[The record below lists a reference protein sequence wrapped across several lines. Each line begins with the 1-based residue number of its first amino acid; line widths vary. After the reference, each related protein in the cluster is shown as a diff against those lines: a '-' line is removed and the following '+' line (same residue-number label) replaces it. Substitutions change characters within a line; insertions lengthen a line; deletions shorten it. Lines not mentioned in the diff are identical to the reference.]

1 MNIPQIKLKSV
12 LHIYHQNIFFT
23 IIDCNIFVSEQQVT
37 ELQVAEY
44 RIMFQST
51 HYYHHHMSPVP
62 ANCPHLEGQ
71 QGTTDHRLYSDRTE
85 HFCGRGAQILTKFF
99 EVVPYMEKMISSPS
113 KPFLVIRVCQKC
125 QKLKKH
131 EKPGF

>member
-1 MNIPQIKLKSV
+1 MLSKIFAERLLYNLILLLFLNCNPCLTKCVRIVQVSIWDFHCEGNALKLKWKYEHFISCVFIPQIKPKSV

-62 ANCPHLEGQ
+62 ANCPHLEG
-71 QGTTDHRLYSDRTE
+71 
-85 HFCGRGAQILTKFF
+85 
-99 EVVPYMEKMISSPS
+99 
-113 KPFLVIRVCQKC
+113 
-125 QKLKKH
+125 
-131 EKPGF
+131 